1 MDLLDKLKSKARAYP
16 QRIVLSEG
24 EDERVIRAAAQV
36 TAERYAKVTLL
47 GRATI
52 IRAGADRQSVKLD
65 GIEILDPLSSSRLES
80 YAQIYF
86 DRRHARGATLEE
98 AQEFARKP
106 LYFAALS
113 VASGDAD
120 ATVGGAANS
129 TSDTVRAALHSI
141 GLAPEARLV
150 SSFFLMVAP
159 HRGGNGASNSHIAA
173 FGEKGAILFAD
184 CAVVPEPTA
193 QELAEI
199 ALATA
204 GNARAFLEVEP
215 RVALLSFST
224 KGSASHARVEKIR
237 EALRIAKA
245 RQPDLAIDG
254 ELQVDAALVADI
266 GASKAPGSPVAGR
279 ANVLIFPD
287 LDSGNIGYK
296 LVERFAGAEALGPI
310 LQGLA
315 RPANDLSRGCTSDDI
330 AKVVAITAVQAIA
343 RKEIASVS
351 GD

>member
-1 MDLLDKLKSKARAYP
+1 M
-16 QRIVLSEG
+16 
-24 EDERVIRAAAQV
+24 IRAAAQV
-36 TAERYAKVTLL
+36 TAERYAQIMLL
-47 GRATI
+47 GRTKL
-52 IRAGADRQSVKLD
+52 IRAAADRAGLKLD
-65 GIEILDPLSSSRLES
+65 GIEILDPLSSSRLNS
-80 YAQIYF
+80 YAEIYF
-86 DRRHARGATLEE
+86 HFRQARGVTHEE

-113 VASGDAD
+113 VAAGDAD

-129 TSDTVRAALHSI
+129 TADTVRAALHSI
-141 GLAPEARLV
+141 GLSPDARLV

-159 HRGGNGASNSHIAA
+159 ERNRRA
-173 FGEKGAILFAD
+173 FGERGALLFAD
-184 CAVVPEPTA
+184 CAVVPDPSA

-204 GNARAFLEVEP
+204 ENARAFLETEP

-224 KGSASHARVEKIR
+224 KGSAAHARVEKVR
-237 EALRIAKA
+237 EALHIARA
-245 RQPDLAIDG
+245 RQPELAIDG
-254 ELQVDAALVADI
+254 ELQADAAIVDAI

-287 LDSGNIGYK
+287 LDSGNIAYK
-296 LVERFAGAEALGPI
+296 LVERLAGAEALGPI

-315 RPANDLSRGCTSDDI
+315 LPANDLSRGCSTDDI
-330 AKVVAITAVQAIA
+330 AKIVAITAVQAIA

>member
-1 MDLLDKLKSKARAYP
+1 MDLLDRLKSKARAYP
-16 QRIVLSEG
+16 QRIVLPEG

-36 TAERYAKVTLL
+36 TAERYARITLL
-47 GRATI
+47 GSAKN
-52 IRAGADRQSVKLD
+52 IRAAADRTSLQLD
-65 GIEILDPLSSSRLES
+65 GIEILDPLTSSSVNTYAEIYLE
-80 YAQIYF
+80 
-86 DRRHARGATLEE
+86 RRSSRGVTHEE
-98 AQEFARKP
+98 AQETARKP

-113 VASGDAD
+113 VAAGDAD
-120 ATVGGAANS
+120 STVGGARNS

-150 SSFFLMVAP
+150 SSFFLMIAP
-159 HRGGNGASNSHIAA
+159 ERNRAA
-173 FGEKGAILFAD
+173 FGEKGALLFAD
-184 CAVVPEPTA
+184 CAVVPHPTA

-204 GNARAFLEVEP
+204 ENARGFLETEP

-224 KGSASHARVEKIR
+224 KGSALHAHVEKIR

-245 RQPDLAIDG
+245 RQPELAIDG
-254 ELQVDAALVADI
+254 ELQADAALVAAI

-287 LDSGNIGYK
+287 LNSGNIAYK
-296 LVERFAGAEALGPI
+296 LVERVGGVEALGPI

-315 RPANDLSRGCTSDDI
+315 RPANDLSRGCTSEDI
-330 AKVVAITAVQAIA
+330 AKVIAITAVQAIA

>member
-1 MDLLDKLKSKARAYP
+1 MDLIERFKSKARAYP
-16 QRIVLSEG
+16 QRIILPEG

-36 TAERYAKVTLL
+36 TAERYAQITLL
-47 GRATI
+47 GRAKL
-52 IRAGADRQSVKLD
+52 IRAAADRAGVKLD
-65 GIEILDPLSSSRLES
+65 GVEILDPLSSSHLNS
-80 YAQIYF
+80 YAEIYF
-86 DRRHARGATLEE
+86 DCRQARGVTHEE
-98 AQEFARKP
+98 AQEFGRKP

-113 VASGDAD
+113 VAAGDAD

-129 TSDTVRAALHSI
+129 TADTVRAALHSI
-141 GLAPEARLV
+141 GLSPDARLV

-159 HRGGNGASNSHIAA
+159 ERNRRA
-173 FGEKGAILFAD
+173 FGERGALLFAD
-184 CAVVPEPTA
+184 CAVVPDPSA

-204 GNARAFLEVEP
+204 ENARAFLETEP

-224 KGSASHARVEKIR
+224 KGSAAHARVEKVR

-245 RQPDLAIDG
+245 RQPGLAIDG
-254 ELQVDAALVADI
+254 ELQADAALVDAI
-266 GASKAPGSPVAGR
+266 AASKAPGSPVAGR

-287 LDSGNIGYK
+287 LDSGNIAYK
-296 LVERFAGAEALGPI
+296 LVERLAGAEALGPI

-315 RPANDLSRGCTSDDI
+315 RPANDLSRGCSSDDI
-330 AKVVAITAVQAIA
+330 AKIVAITAVQAIA

>member
-1 MDLLDKLKSKARAYP
+1 MELIDRLKSKARAYP
-16 QRIVLSEG
+16 QRIVLPEG

-36 TAERYAKVTLL
+36 TAERYAQITLL
-47 GRATI
+47 GRTKI
-52 IRAGADRQSVKLD
+52 IRAAADRAGLKLD
-65 GIEILDPLSSSRLES
+65 GIEVLDPLSSPRVSAYAEIYLEH
-80 YAQIYF
+80 
-86 DRRHARGATLEE
+86 RHARGVTHEE

-113 VASGDAD
+113 VAAGDAD
-120 ATVGGAANS
+120 STVGGAANS

-141 GLAPEARLV
+141 GLAPDARVV
-150 SSFFLMVAP
+150 SSFFLMLAP
-159 HRGGNGASNSHIAA
+159 ERNHAA
-173 FGEKGAILFAD
+173 FGEKGALLFAD
-184 CAVVPEPTA
+184 CAVVPDPTA

-204 GNARAFLEVEP
+204 ENARAFLETEP

-224 KGSASHARVEKIR
+224 KGSAAHSHIEKVR

-245 RQPDLAIDG
+245 RQPELAIDG
-254 ELQVDAALVADI
+254 ELQADAALVAAI

-287 LDSGNIGYK
+287 LDSGNIAYK
-296 LVERFAGAEALGPI
+296 LVERLAGAEALGPI

-315 RPANDLSRGCTSDDI
+315 RPANDLSRGCSSDDI